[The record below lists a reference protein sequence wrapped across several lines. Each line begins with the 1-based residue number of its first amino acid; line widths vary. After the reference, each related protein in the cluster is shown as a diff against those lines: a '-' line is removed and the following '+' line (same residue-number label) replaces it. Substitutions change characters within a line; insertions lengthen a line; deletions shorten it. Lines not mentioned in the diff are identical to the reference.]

1 MVLTIKA
8 SVIMM
13 KEDKD
18 VRNALKH
25 RYNFSRTLN
34 EGEHSSSDEN
44 HKQRKM
50 VIYEGVLAEH
60 RQFNRTEIG
69 ITQTL

>member
-25 RYNFSRTLN
+25 RYNFSRTL
-34 EGEHSSSDEN
+34 
-44 HKQRKM
+44 KVR
-50 VIYEGVLAEH
+50 
-60 RQFNRTEIG
+60 RG
-69 ITQTL
+69 IFK